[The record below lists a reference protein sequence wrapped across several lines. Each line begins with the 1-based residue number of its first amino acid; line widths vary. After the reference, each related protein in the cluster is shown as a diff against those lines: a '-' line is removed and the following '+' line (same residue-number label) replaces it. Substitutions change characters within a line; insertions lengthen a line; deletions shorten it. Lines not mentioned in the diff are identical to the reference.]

1 MHYRNQVIHGNHFH
15 KKWQQHV
22 KTWFDQPAKKLRRSK
37 RRLQKARQIAPRP
50 LGLLR
55 PVVRC
60 PTIRYNKK
68 VRAGRGFTI
77 EELKAAGIAKAVART
92 IGIAVDHRR
101 RNKSMESLQLNA
113 QRLKEYRAKLIL
125 FPRKKAARKEGEPT
139 EEEMKRATQLPGRDV
154 MPIRQ
159 MHIREKARTITDAEK
174 AFKAYEHVRRA
185 RGAAK
190 SIGRKEKKARERE
203 ADLAAPGGGAA
214 AAKGKEPKEKAPKEP
229 KEPKEK
235 KEKKAKPAAEE

>member
-1 MHYRNQVIHGNHFH
+1 MHFRNQVIPGNHFH

-22 KTWFDQPAKKLRRSK
+22 KTWFDQPAKKARRSK
-37 RRLQKARQIAPRP
+37 LRLKKAREIAPRP

-77 EELKAAGIAKAVART
+77 QELKAAGIGKHAARS
-92 IGIAVDHRR
+92 IGISVDHRR
-101 RNKSMESLQLNA
+101 RNKSVESLQQNA
-113 QRLKEYRAKLIL
+113 QRLKEYRSKLIL
-125 FPRKKAARKEGEPT
+125 FPRKKGSKRAAGEAT
-139 EEEMKRATQLPGRDV
+139 EEEQKKAAQISGAEL

-159 MHIREKARTITDAEK
+159 PAVREKARVITDAEK
-174 AFKAYEHVRRA
+174 KFKAYDYVRRS
-185 RGAAK
+185 RGHAK
-190 SIGRKEKKARERE
+190 SIGRKEKKAKERE
-203 ADLAAPGGGAA
+203 QEVAPS
-214 AAKGKEPKEKAPKEP
+214 AKKEA

-235 KEKKAKPAAEE
+235 KKGKGGDDE